1 MTSSA
6 KKTLSSG
13 LYIILDPSVSRDR
26 SLTDILQQAAA
37 AGARQFQ
44 YRNKSASM
52 KAAYGEALP
61 LRKLARDLGVT
72 FIVNDRCDLALAV
85 EAHGVHL
92 GQSDLPYPDARKVMG
107 PDKVIGLST
116 HTPAQVKEAERFQ
129 PDYIGFGPVFTPVSK
144 QDHDPVV
151 GVEGVRVIRAITAL
165 PLFAIGGIQLKQVQA
180 VMQAGADGIAVISAV
195 LAAADVKAAVRDL
208 LAQIERPHPPIVECP
223 P

>member
-1 MTSSA
+1 MNTVP
-6 KKTLSSG
+6 SG

-26 SLTDILQQAAA
+26 SLTDILEQAAA

-52 KAAYGEALP
+52 KDAYGEALP

-85 EAHGVHL
+85 EADGVHL
-92 GQSDLPYPDARKVMG
+92 GQSDLAYPDARKVLG

-116 HTPAQVKEAERFQ
+116 HTPEQVKEAERLR
-129 PDYIGFGPVFTPVSK
+129 PDYIGFGPVFTPLSK

-151 GVEGVRVIRAITAL
+151 GVEGVRLIRAITSL

-208 LAQIERPHPPIVECP
+208 LAQIERPHPPIV
-223 P
+223 